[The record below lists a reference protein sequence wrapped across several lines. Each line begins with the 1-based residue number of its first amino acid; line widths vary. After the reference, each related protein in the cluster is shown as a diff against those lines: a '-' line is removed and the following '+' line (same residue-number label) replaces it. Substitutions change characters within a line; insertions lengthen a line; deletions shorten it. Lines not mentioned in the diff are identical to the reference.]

1 MPCKLQKVQFTL
13 KDTSRN
19 WYAAVWLRWYI
30 TPELS
35 LSKTQ
40 KINPPS
46 PQHKIF
52 VYLLPHWL
60 SFDTLI
66 KWFWKMSRGSDS
78 FMKSVKQF
86 TDFHYKQFTTRH
98 GQQLID
104 IFEFPIKLVLSPFT
118 LAFDIAGS
126 APRGFGVP
134 ELISKLSYVSVFV
147 SAFSFSSF
155 SRNSIDSQ
163 CVYRKIKQFVIDNYL
178 QNLWNVI
185 FNAFKNFF
193 FFLFSFGW
201 LLNYWEHFRMNCC
214 CLFLDG
220 YECRLLLQ
228 LGPMILHLSWGRRWF
243 VRGAFRYLLEFFI
256 LALRYHRW

>member
-1 MPCKLQKVQFTL
+1 
-13 KDTSRN
+13 
-19 WYAAVWLRWYI
+19 
-30 TPELS
+30 
-35 LSKTQ
+35 
-40 KINPPS
+40 
-46 PQHKIF
+46 
-52 VYLLPHWL
+52 
-60 SFDTLI
+60 
-66 KWFWKMSRGSDS
+66 MSRGSDR

-178 QNLWNVI
+178 
-185 FNAFKNFF
+185 
-193 FFLFSFGW
+193 
-201 LLNYWEHFRMNCC
+201 
-214 CLFLDG
+214 
-220 YECRLLLQ
+220 
-228 LGPMILHLSWGRRWF
+228 
-243 VRGAFRYLLEFFI
+243 
-256 LALRYHRW
+256 